1 MTAEVRSRWSGA
13 LAGGSSALRAWNTE
27 ARRTPVVLRPG
38 GNGVMLWIGTAALVA
53 LGFVMVLNTSYFY
66 AQERFGDPY
75 LFARKHLAAIALGA
89 LGMLVAWRVPTHTLR
104 RATYPLLLLSMFA
117 LVLVLVPEIGV
128 VRGGARRWLKLGMLT
143 LQPSEIAKL
152 ATVLYLAHSLTKK
165 GTRVER
171 FWTGYAPHVV
181 VVGVVAGLVV
191 LEPDF
196 GTAVLLGAVLFVMLI
211 ANGARWAHLGL
222 TTSLVAPFAVFGAV
236 TASYRWQRLTTFLD
250 PWRDAQK
257 SGFQLVQSL
266 LAFGTG
272 GALGV
277 GLGAGRQKMFYLPEA
292 HTDFVFAVI
301 GEELGLAGT
310 LTVLATFALLAIAGL
325 RLAFRHVDP
334 YAANLALGLTS
345 IVVLQAGVNMAVTVG
360 LLPTK
365 GLALPFLSYGGS
377 ALVAN
382 MVEMGILLS
391 VARESA

>member
-1 MTAEVRSRWSGA
+1 MSTVGPISLVRP
-13 LAGGSSALRAWNTE
+13 WNAE
-27 ARRTPVVLRPG
+27 ARREPVVLRPG
-38 GNGVMLWIGTAALVA
+38 TSGFALWVGTAWLVA

-75 LFARKHLAAIALGA
+75 LFTRKHLVAMALGTV
-89 LGMLVAWRVPTHTLR
+89 GMILFWRIPTQTLR
-104 RATYPLLLLSMFA
+104 RATYPLLLLS
-117 LVLVLVPEIGV
+117 LVLLILVLVPDIGV

-152 ATVLYLAHSLTKK
+152 CAVLYLAHSLTKK
-165 GTRVER
+165 GGRVEV
-171 FWTGYAPHVV
+171 FWTGYLPHLVI
-181 VVGVVAGLVV
+181 VGALSALVV

-196 GTAVLLGAVLFVMLI
+196 GTAVLLAVLLFAMLI
-211 ANGARWAHLGL
+211 ANGARLAHLAA
-222 TTSLVAPFAVFGAV
+222 TASLVLPFAIFAAV
-236 TASYRWQRLTTFLD
+236 AASYRWRRLTSFLD

-266 LAFGTG
+266 LAFGAG
-272 GALGV
+272 GAFGV

-301 GEELGLAGT
+301 GEELGLVGT
-310 LTVLATFALLAIAGL
+310 LSVLATFALLAFAGL
-325 RLAFRHVDP
+325 RLAWRHVDP
-334 YAANLALGLTS
+334 YAANLALGITS
-345 IVVLQAGVNMAVTVG
+345 MIVLQAGVNMAVTVG

-382 MVEMGILLS
+382 MIEMGILLS